1 MKVFIAL
8 VAVVLMANS
17 AKSLKCHV
25 GSKDK
30 SLSTDCTASS
40 TFVCAK
46 ITLDATKDT
55 PAYSCLPEASLSVSG
70 HKIADIKDTLDCK
83 DAGDGATKGNY
94 CYCKKDDCNDPKK
107 SGASTLSLQMNLY
120 ITMAFTAIVFLTKS
134 RM

>member
-1 MKVFIAL
+1 M
-8 VAVVLMANS
+8 
-17 AKSLKCHV
+17 
-25 GSKDK
+25 
-30 SLSTDCTASS
+30 
-40 TFVCAK
+40 CAK

-107 SGASTLSLQMNLY
+107 SGASTLSLQVNKQGHIIVWFIDFNWYLIHLY
-120 ITMAFTAIVFLTKS
+120 S
-134 RM
+134 